1 VRCRQIGTGQE
12 IHGSYS
18 HRSSVEGGDS
28 GMVRSKGVSFFLR
41 EGRGLSFI
49 VSGFTHSCYQDAVQ
63 SLLRILKTRKN
74 FFTRMVL
81 FAGKTSKCVYSQLYG
96 EDKQVGSAHHQPES
110 RNSPE
115 KGHYRYKY
123 WTGSPTRPT
132 PTQQP

>member
-1 VRCRQIGTGQE
+1 LESVRCRQIGTGQE

-81 FAGKTSKCVYSQLYG
+81 FAGKTSKCEIFNVNSLLNFVSKMIAAIY
-96 EDKQVGSAHHQPES
+96 KIVTAHCVWF
-110 RNSPE
+110 
-115 KGHYRYKY
+115 G
-123 WTGSPTRPT
+123 T
-132 PTQQP
+132 